1 MPRKNLTLDAL
12 QHFMHDKALHGG
24 EVSRDKLIQCSSPF
38 KLKWSGGGVR
48 SVRGSQKGES
58 LPMVVAWPGKQ
69 IGTGFNAPLVP
80 LTGIEPACTSATCLP
95 HVVDRVLAP
104 VRALG

>member
-1 MPRKNLTLDAL
+1 
-12 QHFMHDKALHGG
+12 
-24 EVSRDKLIQCSSPF
+24 
-38 KLKWSGGGVR
+38 
-48 SVRGSQKGES
+48 
-58 LPMVVAWPGKQ
+58 MVVAWPGKQ